1 LLPFFTENI
10 NGRFIQLFGLK
21 FYLQLMKDYY
31 YILGINKSASINEI
45 KVAYRKLSKK
55 FHPDMNNGDKYF
67 EDRFKEIQEAYEVLS
82 DSSKRKDYD
91 WRYTNFNKNTH
102 TNKDEELRRK
112 EAEQKRKEEK
122 FKREIEA
129 FEREKSNYKNQPKE
143 TIEVNLIKLIF
154 DSKLFKSINNAI
166 NSFREAI
173 GKIYY
178 TIKKTVIN
186 ITDALF
192 KLFFSPFSLVVY
204 FLVIVMSIIYNQNLN
219 QDKRLLIDSSNTNT
233 LNNLWD
239 ALGSP
244 GTIEQFKNELS
255 TNDSTLN
262 NLFILLDSPGTIE
275 QFKKDLGIQPLN
287 KINMNEEFLKAIFDN
302 EQFADKGVSFE
313 EFKVDIN
320 KLELQQAIF
329 NNSNFSEKG
338 ITFKEFQKDL
348 GLIKPQDN
356 LLKLYNSLGGKST
369 GTKEQF
375 LEFYSEPNN
384 QLELYNFLGG
394 EKTGKFEEFQEFY
407 GLSPLT
413 QSQQNDVKNN
423 EDYLIHS
430 IIQLKNGDSP
440 FKSCFN
446 TQYDKTSNA
455 WLVVNNQTNSDVIF
469 LLEDIITG
477 LKIRNEFIKSKSTFK
492 MTEIPSGTY
501 KMMEIYGTDWS
512 NGITNPCGMDGFFTK
527 DVRYTKSEK
536 ADDLLN
542 VVSNY
547 SGYST
552 GTVYLEPQKY
562 GNLESQSA
570 TQNEIFK

>member
-1 LLPFFTENI
+1 LLPFFIENI

-122 FKREIEA
+122 FKREKEA
-129 FEREKSNYKNQPKE
+129 FEREKSKYKNQPKE
-143 TIEVNLIKLIF
+143 IIEVNLIKLIF

-192 KLFFSPFSLVVY
+192 KLFFSPFSFVVY

-219 QDKRLLIDSSNTNT
+219 QDKRLLIDSINTNKSKQG
-233 LNNLWD
+233 L
-239 ALGSP
+239 
-244 GTIEQFKNELS
+244 
-255 TNDSTLN
+255 
-262 NLFILLDSPGTIE
+262 
-275 QFKKDLGIQPLN
+275 
-287 KINMNEEFLKAIFDN
+287 MNENLQLIYDRLNSENLITANDY
-302 EQFADKGVSFE
+302 SFE
-313 EFKVDIN
+313 EFSQWSQQPENIDILYD
-320 KLELQQAIF
+320 KL
-329 NNSNFSEKG
+329 
-338 ITFKEFQKDL
+338 
-348 GLIKPQDN
+348 QDN
-356 LLKLYNSLGGKST
+356 NIITTEDYSKN
-369 GTKEQF
+369 
-375 LEFYSEPNN
+375 EFI
-384 QLELYNFLGG
+384 QWIA
-394 EKTGKFEEFQEFY
+394 
-407 GLSPLT
+407 LSPLT

-512 NGITNPCGMDGFFTK
+512 NGISNPCGMDGFFTK